1 MDNLKND
8 FNIMKMFLED
18 LIKKVKDNLEK
29 GEQVDPLLKDKKVKI
44 QKICNSSL
52 APKELMR
59 EIFTEHI
66 NELR

>member
-1 MDNLKND
+1 
-8 FNIMKMFLED
+8 MKMFLED